1 MHFLKGNGLL
11 NFASRGDLKF
21 HRGRRGKFDSR
32 MMHGSRV
39 YHPKFAPFAPRTD
52 PTLMHTSIAT
62 AVAATITSAS
72 STLVPAIARRSLF
85 HFAPR
90 HSGVHLVHLRFVLEL
105 PRRGFTVPRPRRRR
119 LKLRRCRCCCRRR
132 CRRLYPQGILLL
144 RIKALYAQKRRTKFA
159 CTSNYSKSYDILV
172 LLTLSNYPN

>member
-21 HRGRRGKFDSR
+21 HWGRRGKFDSR

-52 PTLMHTSIAT
+52 PILMHTSIAT

-72 STLVPAIARRSLF
+72 STLVPAIVRRSLF
-85 HFAPR
+85 RFAPR

-105 PRRGFTVPRPRRRR
+105 PRRGFTVPRPRCRR
-119 LKLRRCRCCCRRR
+119 LKLRRR

-159 CTSNYSKSYDILV
+159 CTSNYSKFYDILV